1 MKKIISLFACFVF
14 TTGSFISCTS
24 DETAAIEVDT
34 EVSEDEKGNGY
45 TVERVPEGQE
55 RAILGELVV
64 RKLSIIDSPNSDLNW
79 IGMNE
84 FVDYLNGIVRENVF
98 DEALVREF
106 APKAGR
112 FNTVWIGQ
120 KKDCPKA
127 PHRTTQEGW
136 ERMDDNDII
145 IMF

>member
-1 MKKIISLFACFVF
+1 MKRTFLTFIVIIFSF
-14 TTGSFISCTS
+14 SFILSCNKAEEQV
-24 DETAAIEVDT
+24 ETDV
-34 EVSEDEKGNGY
+34 EVSEDEKNDSY

-64 RKLSIIDSPNSDLNW
+64 RKLSIIDSPSTDLNW

-84 FVDYLNGIVRENVF
+84 FIEYLNGIVRENVF
-98 DEALVREF
+98 DESFIREF

-112 FNTVWIGQ
+112 FNTVWIGP
-120 KKDCPKA
+120 KKDCPKV

>member
-1 MKKIISLFACFVF
+1 MKRTFLIFIVIIF
-14 TTGSFISCTS
+14 SFNFILSCNKAEEQV
-24 DETAAIEVDT
+24 ETDV
-34 EVSEDEKGNGY
+34 EVSEDEKNGSY

-64 RKLSIIDSPNSDLNW
+64 RKLSIIDSPSTDLNW

-84 FVDYLNGIVRENVF
+84 FIEYLNGIVRENVF
-98 DEALVREF
+98 DEALIREF

-112 FNTVWIGQ
+112 FNTVWIGS